1 MRLKVLHRPWRHA
14 FLAGISLEIPKA
26 YYFAEVARLASFSV
40 ASGRAL
46 DSIRRIL
53 GREIQAWAERGV
65 KITLSESLSG
75 ELLVFRCE
83 IRKTE
88 GFPGQDVLRDIKD
101 AVASGLSHVVIDEY
115 ERVLVQRLIE
125 ENYAYLSSA
134 DREALRRKVALRLN
148 GRQPGKR
155 IGLAERNRRKSRVWA
170 KLAEYLE
177 KENELVLEGFITFRL
192 KDYLEDLFDTVEK
205 TAEDYLTEREYQE
218 FLRLLRYFM
227 ARQKDSAA
235 EVNVVRKGDSYSV
248 LDHKMEPVSGEVGS
262 FLRSPPGGFELGV
275 DDLIVSAVVTLAPER
290 VVWHGPHDNS
300 PCYDLLKDLMEDRMS
315 KCPGCPADGGKPEPV
330 HM

>member
-1 MRLKVLHRPWRHA
+1 MRRSRDHA
-14 FLAGISLEIPKA
+14 FLAGISLENRKA

-65 KITLSESLSG
+65 KVTVSESLTG

-83 IRKTE
+83 IRKAE
-88 GFPGQDVLRDIKD
+88 GLQGQDVLRDIKD

-115 ERVLVQRLIE
+115 ERVLVQRLID
-125 ENYAYLSSA
+125 ENYAYLSSG
-134 DREALRRKVALRLN
+134 DREALRRKVTLRLN
-148 GRQPGKR
+148 GKQSGRR

-227 ARQKDSAA
+227 ARQKDAA
-235 EVNVVRKGDSYSV
+235 TEVNVVRRGDSYSV
-248 LDHKMEPVSGEVGS
+248 LDHNMEPVSGEVGT
-262 FLRSPPGGFELGV
+262 FLKNPPGGFALGV
-275 DDLIVSAVVTLAPER
+275 DDLIVSAVVTLAPQR
-290 VVWHGPHDNS
+290 MVWHGPHDNS
-300 PCYDLLKDLMEDRMS
+300 PCYDLLKDLLEDRMAH
-315 KCPGCPADGGKPEPV
+315 CPGCPADGGKPEPAHV
-330 HM
+330 